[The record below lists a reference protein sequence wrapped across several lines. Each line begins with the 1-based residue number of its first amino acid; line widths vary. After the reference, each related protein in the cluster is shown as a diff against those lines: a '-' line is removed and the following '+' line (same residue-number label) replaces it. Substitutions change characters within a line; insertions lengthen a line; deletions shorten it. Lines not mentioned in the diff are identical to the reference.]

1 MTSRL
6 DGDFGQDE
14 PTRPARRVLV
24 ASDKFKG
31 SLTAAEVAAAV
42 GAGIRRGSPGVV
54 VDAIPVADG
63 GDGTLAAAES
73 AGFVL
78 VPVRVT
84 GPTGEPVETTYARRD
99 DVAVVELADASGLAR
114 LPGVPDPMR
123 ASSLGVGQAMA
134 AAIDAGCRRI
144 VLGIGGSASTDGGA
158 GLLCGLGARLFT
170 VAGNPAGPG
179 GAGLEEVARIE
190 VDELRRRL
198 EGVSVTVAC
207 DVDNPLTGPTG
218 AAAVYGPQKG
228 ADADQVRRL
237 DAALGRWAS
246 LVASFTGTD
255 LRGHPGA
262 GAAGGVGFAA
272 LALLGAELRSG
283 IELVLELV
291 DFSARLDGAHL
302 VVTGEGALDEQ
313 TLNGKA
319 PAGVAAAAARA
330 GVPVVAVCGVND
342 LEPDRL
348 RAAGI
353 GAAYAL
359 TDIEPDRQRCLTEGA
374 VLLEQIAEQIAID
387 HLIKEDA

>member
-1 MTSRL
+1 MV
-6 DGDFGQDE
+6 
-14 PTRPARRVLV
+14 RVLV

-42 GAGIRRGSPGVV
+42 SAGIRRGSPGVV

-78 VPVRVT
+78 VPVTVA
-84 GPTGEPVETTYARRD
+84 GPTGEPVRTAYARRD
-99 DVAVVELADASGLAR
+99 DVAVVELADTSGLAR

-123 ASSLGVGQAMA
+123 ASSLGAGQAMA

-170 VAGNPAGPG
+170 HAGNPVGPG

-198 EGVSVTVAC
+198 DGVSVTVAC

-228 ADADQVRRL
+228 ADAEQVRRL

-291 DFSARLDGAHL
+291 DFAAGLDGADL

-319 PAGVAAAAARA
+319 PAGVAAAAAHA
-330 GVPVVAVCGVND
+330 GVPVVAVCGVNRLD
-342 LEPDRL
+342 DDRL

-374 VLLEQIAEQIAID
+374 ALLEQIAERIAAD